1 MFGKHQSLINPKF
14 LVSGVFDCILKIN
27 KVDGIM
33 GSEFKNITESSIIN
47 ESTVTTIGEKTSEQ
61 PDPWYRKPV
70 GIVVLGVVVTVISLI
85 ITNVIK
91 LP

>member
-1 MFGKHQSLINPKF
+1 
-14 LVSGVFDCILKIN
+14 
-27 KVDGIM
+27 M
-33 GSEFKNITESSIIN
+33 GSEFKNITGSSIVN
-47 ESTVTTIGEKTSEQ
+47 ESTVTTTGEKAGEQ

-70 GIVVLGVVVTVISLI
+70 GIIVLGVVVTVISLI